1 MAPPLIARALR
12 ANHPERAAIS
22 RREALKASLAAG
34 MALGLMGPAALA
46 RRRESRARIVVIGA
60 GFAGLACADRLHGLG
75 HDVTVL
81 EAAPRVGGRVLTFQ
95 GDAALA
101 PGRIVEG
108 GGELIGSNHPTWLAL
123 ARRFDLSMRDVS
135 DEPGDE
141 PIIVDGV
148 TLTRAEVDAL
158 WEAVDHVATRMTN
171 EARPVDAQRPWLT
184 PDAGTLDTPSLAG
197 WFASLGLTPRELAVL
212 DAQFRADNGVDCDR
226 QSVLGNLAAIKGGG
240 LERYWTESEVYRCAE
255 GNQALA
261 RALAATLG
269 DRVRTLAPVTRIE
282 RREGAGGS
290 AGGGGGARVH
300 AAGATFEADAVVL
313 AVPPTVWKDI
323 EIDPALIPAKPPQLG
338 MNTKF
343 LSVLRTPVWK
353 DKGLS
358 PDSLRT
364 GAINLTWHSTDNQ
377 PAVEGGGGPVVL
389 NAFSGGRDAKALHD
403 MPVAERVARLASE
416 LEATYPGVR
425 DATIKTRFMDWP
437 GFRYTKAGYSFPA
450 PGELTSGAAGLH
462 EAFGP
467 LHIAG
472 EHCSHAFVGYM
483 EGALQSGL
491 EVADRIHSAAS

>member
-12 ANHPERAAIS
+12 ATHPERAAIS

-34 MALGLMGPAALA
+34 LAMGLMGPAAFA
-46 RRRESRARIVVIGA
+46 QRRESRARVVVVGA
-60 GFAGLACADRLHGLG
+60 GFAGLTCADRLHALG

-95 GDAALA
+95 GDTALA
-101 PGRIVEG
+101 KDRIVEG

-123 ARRFDLSMRDVS
+123 AKRFDLSMLDVS
-135 DEPGDE
+135 DEAGDE
-141 PIIVDGV
+141 PVIVDGV
-148 TLTRAEVDAL
+148 TLMRTQVDAL
-158 WEAVDHVATRMTN
+158 WEAVDHVATRMTT
-171 EARPVDAQRPWLT
+171 EARPVDAPRPWLT
-184 PDAGTLDTPSLAG
+184 PDAATLDAQSLAQ
-197 WFASLGLTPRELAVL
+197 WFAALGLTPVELAVL

-240 LERYWTESEVYRCAE
+240 LERYWTESEVYRCAQ

-261 RALAATLG
+261 RALAMALG
-269 DRVRTLAPVTRIE
+269 DRVRTMSPVTRIE
-282 RREGAGGS
+282 RREGS
-290 AGGGGGARVH
+290 GGGARVH
-300 AAGATFEADAVVL
+300 VGGATLEADAVVL

-323 EIDPALIPAKPPQLG
+323 EIDEALIPARPPQLG

-353 DKGLS
+353 ARGLS

-377 PAVEGGGGPVVL
+377 PRVEKGPVVL
-389 NAFSGGRDAKALHD
+389 NAFSGGRDAKLLHD
-403 MPVAERVARLASE
+403 MPVAERAARLAGE

-425 DATIKTRFMDWP
+425 DATIRTRFMDWP

-450 PGELTSGAAGLH
+450 PGELTSGAERLH
-462 EAFGP
+462 QAFGP
-467 LHIAG
+467 LHVAG

-491 EVADRIHSAAS
+491 EVADRIHAAAS